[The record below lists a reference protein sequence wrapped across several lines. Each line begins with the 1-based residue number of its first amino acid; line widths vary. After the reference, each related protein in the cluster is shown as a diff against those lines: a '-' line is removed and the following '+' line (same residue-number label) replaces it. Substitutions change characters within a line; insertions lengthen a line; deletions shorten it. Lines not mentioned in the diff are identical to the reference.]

1 MAIGT
6 RRQFLRSAGLGA
18 AAVMISGA
26 RPLAALAASGAAT
39 LRGVS
44 YFPPAYSALR
54 YAVLGF
60 VEQLKKWGGNELKV
74 EFFDSGSLVK
84 ADEQVSAL
92 RVGTIQFMF
101 HTSTYISGEFP
112 ILGILEL
119 PGVCE
124 QLFEHGE
131 RLAIESPLWKLI
143 NGELAK
149 GNLFMLTAGAGI
161 LEPEYIWSGRKGIVR
176 LADLQGKR
184 CRVVGRE
191 AMDFLRGFGVTGARI
206 PSEQA
211 YLALQRGSVDAV
223 LANVNTVVARN
234 LYEQL
239 RFCLK
244 VPVTSAAIAVFV
256 LKDVWQRMSAEEKA
270 AFWEAGRWYDL
281 NQRMGY
287 TKRTQEEA
295 WPVVKK
301 SGIQI
306 VHPTDGDRET
316 FGRKSQPIWA
326 SWRTRIGEEL
336 GQRAIDLATGKA

>member
-1 MAIGT
+1 MTIG
-6 RRQFLRSAGLGA
+6 RRRFLTSAGMGA
-18 AAVMISGA
+18 AAVALSRAG
-26 RPLAALAASGAAT
+26 PLAAFAAAGAPT
-39 LRGVS
+39 LKGVS

-54 YAVLGF
+54 HAILGF
-60 VEQLKKWGGNELKV
+60 VEQLKKRLGNEPRV
-74 EFFDSGSLVK
+74 EFFDSASLVK

-119 PGVCE
+119 PGVCQ
-124 QLFEHGE
+124 QLFERGE
-131 RLAIESPLWKLI
+131 RLAMETPLWKLI
-143 NGELAK
+143 NGELAR
-149 GNLFMLTAGAGI
+149 GNLFMLTAGSGI
-161 LEPEYIWSGRKGIVR
+161 LEPEYIWSGRKRIGS

-191 AMDFLRGFGVTGARI
+191 AMDLLRGFGVTGARI

-223 LANVNTVVARN
+223 LANVNTIVARN

-239 RFCLK
+239 RFCLEI
-244 VPVTSAAIAVFV
+244 PVTSAAIALFV
-256 LKDVWQRMSAEEKA
+256 LKEVWERMPGEDKA
-270 AFWEAGRWYDL
+270 AFWEAARWYDL
-281 NQRMGY
+281 NQRLGY
-287 TKRTQEEA
+287 GKWTQEEA

-301 SGIQI
+301 AGIQI
-306 VHPTDGDRET
+306 VQPTDADREA

-326 SWRTRIGEEL
+326 SWKTRVGEAL
-336 GQRAIDLATGKA
+336 GQRAIDLATGRA